1 MSKPAGSGST
11 PTQEQSTVR
20 NTLEKEKS
28 HAVNEPLSDVAL
40 REFCDK
46 HYNQLLPLMA
56 ERVHQEKLRQVQT
69 HLDFDNEEGKNGKSR
84 ERTQNSGSKSLGKG
98 EDRQR
103 QRTSPSVRSG
113 SPDYS
118 YSRSVFSRL
127 SSGEIK
133 VSEEDC
139 EQKRYPRSVVFS
151 RLGKNKTSGRG
162 SGTRT
167 EMCSHS

>member
-1 MSKPAGSGST
+1 MSKPVGSGST

-69 HLDFDNEEGKNGKSR
+69 HLDFDNEEEKTENLGNEPRTLGPNPWEKEKTDRDSGLAQVSDPDPLTTHTPEVFFPDSAA
-84 ERTQNSGSKSLGKG
+84 ERSKYPKKIVSKRGIPV
-98 EDRQR
+98 Q
-103 QRTSPSVRSG
+103 S
-113 SPDYS
+113 
-118 YSRSVFSRL
+118 FSH
-127 SSGEIK
+127 
-133 VSEEDC
+133 VW
-139 EQKRYPRSVVFS
+139 
-151 RLGKNKTSGRG
+151 GKNKTSGRC

-167 EMCSHS
+167 EMCSHG